1 MFCTNCGHELSNAP
15 FCGNCGAPNPSAST
29 QPQHEG
35 EQPNAGVQQQAPQMR
50 NPRTIPFYTTETV
63 PGRTYSVIGLVQGS
77 VVQAKHL
84 GRDFLAGFK
93 NLVGGEIKDYT
104 AMLNEARQIAIE
116 RMQQDAARLGADAI
130 VSMRFASAA
139 ILQGAAEMLAYGTAV
154 CFVEENHQEEN

>member
-1 MFCTNCGHELSNAP
+1 
-15 FCGNCGAPNPSAST
+15 
-29 QPQHEG
+29 
-35 EQPNAGVQQQAPQMR
+35 MR
-50 NPRTIPFYTTETV
+50 CVRSK
-63 PGRTYSVIGLVQGS
+63 PGRTVSVSYTHLDVYKRQVQGS

-154 CFVEENHQEEN
+154 RFVEENHQEEN